1 MKPSS
6 PLCLGFPFT
15 KRYNRGL
22 PPVVWP
28 YPVPGPQATHLD
40 KMNEEGSREAKVQA
54 EEGAGHP
61 PWGSMGAQ
69 LR

>member
-6 PLCLGFPFT
+6 PLLSWLSLHQEIQQGT
-15 KRYNRGL
+15 SSSGL
-22 PPVVWP
+22 AI
-28 YPVPGPQATHLD
+28 PGTWLPAMHLD

>member
-1 MKPSS
+1 
-6 PLCLGFPFT
+6 
-15 KRYNRGL
+15 
-22 PPVVWP
+22 
-28 YPVPGPQATHLD
+28 
-40 KMNEEGSREAKVQA
+40 MNEEGSREAKVQA